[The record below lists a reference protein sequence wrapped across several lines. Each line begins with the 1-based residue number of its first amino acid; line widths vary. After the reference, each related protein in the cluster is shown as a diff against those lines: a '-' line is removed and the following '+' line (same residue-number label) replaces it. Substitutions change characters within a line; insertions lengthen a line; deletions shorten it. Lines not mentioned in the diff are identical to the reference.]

1 MITDTQPPETMSCSD
16 LDSAQAVDN
25 TAAVCFM
32 GLWIPACFFSLSA
45 GPKTM
50 AAYCED
56 GVTPFLSSE
65 ERLRVRE
72 KMPVEPY
79 ADPGLLLA
87 RLHHLMKRLLPNGKM
102 EKVKQNP

>member
-1 MITDTQPPETMSCSD
+1 MDPRLP
-16 LDSAQAVDN
+16 L
-25 TAAVCFM
+25 
-32 GLWIPACFFSLSA
+32 
-45 GPKTM
+45 
-50 AAYCED
+50 
-56 GVTPFLSSE
+56 PFVGEAENNCYILRGWLNPVSFIE
-65 ERLRVRE
+65 IERELRVRE